1 MEKIASICKNVRK
14 KKAELTFKRGYFSK
28 NMLSLQLIKQEFAE
42 TYTIKSKSLLTEK

>member
-1 MEKIASICKNVRK
+1 MKKIASICKNVR